1 MAVSQAVSPALMR
14 EEMGLETDDD
24 AINALMCP
32 ITGVFF
38 VDPVM
43 AADDRVYSRGAIEG
57 WFASQESMD
66 REMTSPLTRAV
77 IETEL
82 TPCLDIRNAVEEH
95 LTRLE
100 ELRQSRADA
109 IAQEEVDEASD
120 RPVDAGDTQPGLE
133 RTSSL
138 DPSREREP
146 TSIQYLNKMF
156 EKLDSVRDILKSSLS
171 EENWQP
177 PQLVVIG
184 QESSGKSSLLER
196 LVMMPIFPRNKK
208 FCTKVPIH
216 VRLRY
221 SEEALPPTL
230 EVYDV
235 AQGQTLIGP
244 YPVPA
249 ANAEFDVRAEMQNIM
264 DDVYGE
270 LDDNVGVSGE
280 KIIIVRINR
289 PDVPTLD
296 LIDMPGLVS
305 TGPRQVASRKII
317 TDHIDRHQGD
327 DSLLYLFVVPAGER
341 PSGDLASQIIEEYG
355 LQDKT
360 IGVYTKCDKL
370 TDEDDVDDFM
380 EKLKAGRRGSDED
393 AASDNGTVLL
403 EEYGWV
409 ATSTK
414 EIRDETLGAFTRLRR
429 QARSEFEFFMDGQQA
444 RMGLRD
450 LTLIDGAATV
460 PMLIKQLN
468 DMFKNYLHKT
478 WVPKTLEKLELA
490 AKITLCEY
498 LTMGASVDSFFAGGN
513 MGHDSGRPHTAFIR
527 HLTCEI
533 GRTLQL
539 STHDMHKKFRQQTSV
554 AVGAMFK
561 MCTLEDDA
569 YMDEEEVEVN
579 ETASEEKKF
588 PKFNFVNTN
597 ETSRAVIISS
607 ASAIELGWDDTLE
620 TEQTLG
626 SLLTDIDAATETLLS
641 SVSGAT
647 NRSVDPTV
655 PDMTHS
661 APQRSRDSASFR
673 AILVLQSG
681 SIVPMLKRS
690 ESFMVKSDEF
700 HTFWFSTMRQK
711 FQSNFDD
718 QFSKEMLIDFFNKE
732 IVRAVAYTTPSWIKS
747 SMTLVSDADV
757 TGEAKVHGLCPAQG
771 DRVVVVK
778 APIPTVRRV
787 FGDRAS
793 YPIGARLV
801 VTSPIDGDMD
811 VMASTQ
817 QSPNEGSTYVNASRL
832 SVLRS
837 SEYVAREILPQV
849 LEDPPITVISHFPG
863 VVKAISSYA
872 KELSENAFTALRSK
886 FDTIMERLFDQFAP
900 LQNSLL
906 TFRAYEAADGE
917 SYVIGQ
923 NPEGLASEM
932 LRVAL
937 LKIQHDLLK
946 SLTDNGALA
955 QIIDN
960 NDDWTDLMEHNRE
973 AVVKRHDDLVKARNE
988 ILNANESQ
996 TTQTARKEVAMHLH
1010 NMEMRNVSELI
1021 VSRSTSFAYVDETWD
1036 KAVSQVA
1043 VHNQSAKTAPRPG
1056 DYIRFKL
1063 SVVFPA
1069 FNNEGWNGNMKK
1081 RYEVGIAK
1089 AYSFGNLHADFPSG
1103 QNFLIRGGEVQV
1115 VQLVGDCF
1123 SEQ

>member
-77 IETEL
+77 IGTEL
-82 TPCLDIRNAVEEH
+82 TPCLDIRYAVEEH

-100 ELRQSRADA
+100 ALRQSRADA
-109 IAQEEVDEASD
+109 IAQEEVDKASNM
-120 RPVDAGDTQPGLE
+120 PIDAGDTQPGLE

-138 DPSREREP
+138 DPSRDREP

-196 LVMMPIFPRNKK
+196 LVMMPIFPRNKM

-221 SEEALPPTL
+221 SEEGLPPTL

-264 DDVYGE
+264 NDVYGE

-296 LIDMPGLVS
+296 LIDMPGLVN

-341 PSGDLASQIIEEYG
+341 PNGDLASDIIEKYG

-360 IGVYTKCDKL
+360 FGVFTKCDKL

-380 EKLKAGRRGSDED
+380 EKLKAGERGSDKK
-393 AASDNGTVLL
+393 AAGDNGTVLL
-403 EEYGWV
+403 EKYGWV

-429 QARSEFEFFMDGQQA
+429 QARSEFEFFMDSQQA

-450 LTLIDGAATV
+450 LTVTEGAATV

-498 LTMGASVDSFFAGGN
+498 LTMGASVDSYFAGGDEV
-513 MGHDSGRPHTAFIR
+513 HDSGRPHTAFIQ
-527 HLTCEI
+527 HLTYKI

-539 STHDMHKKFRQQTSV
+539 STHDMHKKFRQQTSD

-561 MCTLEDDA
+561 MCTLKDDVN
-569 YMDEEEVEVN
+569 MEEVEV
-579 ETASEEKKF
+579 TAERRSLKL
-588 PKFNFVNTN
+588 NFVRIN

-607 ASAIELGWDDTLE
+607 ASAIEFGLDDISE
-620 TEQTLG
+620 AEQTLG
-626 SLLTDIDAATETLLS
+626 SLLTDIERRGAPRSKTDLTAKRNFYSEMALGAVRRRAAKLTLLS
-641 SVSGAT
+641 TVSG
-647 NRSVDPTV
+647 
-655 PDMTHS
+655 
-661 APQRSRDSASFR
+661 
-673 AILVLQSG
+673 G
-681 SIVPMLKRS
+681 SIEPMLKRS
-690 ESFMVKSDEF
+690 EIFMVKSDEF
-700 HTFWFSTMRQK
+700 HTFWFSTMRQR

-718 QFSKEMLIDFFNKE
+718 HFSKEMLIDFFNKE
-732 IVRAVAYTTPSWIKS
+732 IVRAVVDTAPSWIKS
-747 SMTLVSDADV
+747 SMTLASDADV
-757 TGEAKVHGLCPAQG
+757 TGEAKVHGLRPAKG
-771 DRVVVVK
+771 DKVVVVK
-778 APIPTVRRV
+778 APIPAVRRV
-787 FGDRAS
+787 FGDRAVT

-801 VTSPIDGDMD
+801 LTSPIDDSMD
-811 VMASTQ
+811 IMASTQ
-817 QSPNEGSTYVNASRL
+817 HVNASCL

-849 LEDPPITVISHFPG
+849 LEDPPITIISNFPG

-872 KELSENAFTALRSK
+872 KELSENAYTALRSK

-900 LQNSLL
+900 LQNSIL
-906 TFRAYEAADGE
+906 TFRAYEANGE
-917 SYVIGQ
+917 SYVTGQ

-946 SLTDNGALA
+946 SLTDIGALA
-955 QIIDN
+955 HIIDN

-996 TTQTARKEVAMHLH
+996 TTPETAGKEVAMHLH
-1010 NMEMRNVSELI
+1010 NMEIREVSELI
-1021 VSRSTSFAYVDETWD
+1021 VSRSKFFARVRGGSLGRYI
-1036 KAVSQVA
+1036 A
-1043 VHNQSAKTAPRPG
+1043 VHNESAETAPRSG
-1056 DYIRFKL
+1056 DLIRFKL

-1069 FNNEGWNGNMKK
+1069 YRASGWKGNMKT
-1081 RYEVGIAK
+1081 RHEIGIVTTSTDRTKGLDA
-1089 AYSFGNLHADFPSG
+1089 SVLVNFPSYAK
-1103 QNFLIRGGEVQV
+1103 FKIRRAEVQV
-1115 VQLVGDCF
+1115 VQLVG
-1123 SEQ
+1123 EW

>member
-77 IETEL
+77 IGTEL

-100 ELRQSRADA
+100 ALRQSRADA

-120 RPVDAGDTQPGLE
+120 RPIDAGDTQPGLE

-235 AQGQTLIGP
+235 AKGRTLIGP

-264 DDVYGE
+264 NDVYGE

-341 PSGDLASQIIEEYG
+341 PSGDLASQIIEKYG

-360 IGVYTKCDKL
+360 FGVFTKCDKL

-380 EKLKAGRRGSDED
+380 EKLKAGQRGSDEK
-393 AASDNGTVLL
+393 AAEDNGTVLL
-403 EEYGWV
+403 KKYGWV

-414 EIRDETLGAFTRLRR
+414 EIRDETLGAFMRLRR

-450 LTLIDGAATV
+450 LTLTDGAATV

-490 AKITLCEY
+490 AKIPLCEY

-561 MCTLEDDA
+561 MYTLEDDVNMA
-569 YMDEEEVEVN
+569 EVEVKR
-579 ETASEEKKF
+579 TDSKEKRSL
-588 PKFNFVNTN
+588 KFNFVSIN

-607 ASAIELGWDDTLE
+607 ASAIELGLDDISE
-620 TEQTLG
+620 AEQTLG
-626 SLLTDIDAATETLLS
+626 SLLTDIEHQASRSDAVRSRAKVTLLS
-641 SVSGAT
+641 SISGAT
-647 NRSVDPTV
+647 N
-655 PDMTHS
+655 
-661 APQRSRDSASFR
+661 SRAME
-673 AILVLQSG
+673 
-681 SIVPMLKRS
+681 PMLKRS
-690 ESFMVKSDEF
+690 EIFMVQSDEF

-747 SMTLVSDADV
+747 SMTLASDADV
-757 TGEAKVHGLCPAQG
+757 TGEAKVSL
-771 DRVVVVK
+771 
-778 APIPTVRRV
+778 
-787 FGDRAS
+787 
-793 YPIGARLV
+793 
-801 VTSPIDGDMD
+801 SP
-811 VMASTQ
+811 
-817 QSPNEGSTYVNASRL
+817 
-832 SVLRS
+832 
-837 SEYVAREILPQV
+837 
-849 LEDPPITVISHFPG
+849 
-863 VVKAISSYA
+863 
-872 KELSENAFTALRSK
+872 
-886 FDTIMERLFDQFAP
+886 
-900 LQNSLL
+900 
-906 TFRAYEAADGE
+906 
-917 SYVIGQ
+917 
-923 NPEGLASEM
+923 
-932 LRVAL
+932 
-937 LKIQHDLLK
+937 
-946 SLTDNGALA
+946 
-955 QIIDN
+955 
-960 NDDWTDLMEHNRE
+960 
-973 AVVKRHDDLVKARNE
+973 
-988 ILNANESQ
+988 
-996 TTQTARKEVAMHLH
+996 
-1010 NMEMRNVSELI
+1010 
-1021 VSRSTSFAYVDETWD
+1021 
-1036 KAVSQVA
+1036 
-1043 VHNQSAKTAPRPG
+1043 
-1056 DYIRFKL
+1056 
-1063 SVVFPA
+1063 
-1069 FNNEGWNGNMKK
+1069 
-1081 RYEVGIAK
+1081 
-1089 AYSFGNLHADFPSG
+1089 
-1103 QNFLIRGGEVQV
+1103 
-1115 VQLVGDCF
+1115 
-1123 SEQ
+1123 